1 MRHVVHVQ
9 WTTVALENTGFC
21 VSRKRMLM
29 RAYYF
34 EMHPE
39 SCLAILS
46 MMSSAEPGRRK
57 AYANDFRWRIVYERI
72 GMHLPLEKIARNLNV
87 STSTANR
94 INALFQRTGSVDPV
108 GPQKRRLDLRRLDE
122 RSELFVVGF
131 LTVHPYIL

>member
-1 MRHVVHVQ
+1 M
-9 WTTVALENTGFC
+9 
-21 VSRKRMLM
+21 
-29 RAYYF
+29 
-34 EMHPE
+34 
-39 SCLAILS
+39 
-46 MMSSAEPGRRK
+46 
-57 AYANDFRWRIVYERI
+57 YERI